1 MVDFDCSAVTTN
13 LSCGKG
19 GFGVVLGQGA
29 DVGLF
34 GRAAGNKPNSSG
46 VAKKSVGGSYAPDT
60 EFGNEVGG
68 DEELFFFESGGFG
81 KEGGGVSVVA
91 DAEKDEVEAGGIA
104 EVGADLFFVSAG
116 TDFGGGDFA
125 MNAFDMDA
133 GTMKGFVD
141 HAVVTVFVVGGD
153 PPFVSEVEAGGGPG
167 PFELGEALIEGFGGG
182 ASGERDVEGAA
193 GLEGG
198 AAEGFP
204 GCDHGVEP
212 RGRFRKLVQNHK
224 KRVPKFMIKA
234 MGNSEVEAGSFRG
247 MG

>member
-13 LSCGKG
+13 LSCRKS

-60 EFGNEVGG
+60 EFGDEVGSH
-68 DEELFFFESGGFG
+68 EKFFLLQSGGFG
-81 KEGGGVSVVA
+81 KERGGVAVVA
-91 DAEKDEVEAGGIA
+91 DAEKDEVEAGRIA
-104 EVGADLFFVSAG
+104 EVGADLFFVGAG
-116 TDFGGGDFA
+116 TDFCGGDFA

-153 PPFVSEVEAGGGPG
+153 PSFVSEVEAGGGPG
-167 PFELGEALIEGFGGG
+167 PFELGEALVKGFGGG
-182 ASGERDVEGAA
+182 AS
-193 GLEGG
+193 
-198 AAEGFP
+198 
-204 GCDHGVEP
+204 
-212 RGRFRKLVQNHK
+212 
-224 KRVPKFMIKA
+224 
-234 MGNSEVEAGSFRG
+234 
-247 MG
+247 